1 MSIHEMVK
9 AIQTESKN
17 HMAMYDKSASKHFA
31 RAICYGLVALGATA
45 RMAEHIGLYGFFAGG
60 KKELENVNDC
70 LNDIDK

>member
-1 MSIHEMVK
+1 MSIHKMVK

-31 RAICYGLVALGATA
+31 RAIGSGLIALVATA
-45 RMAEHIGLYGFFAGG
+45 SMVENMGLYGFFAGG

-70 LNDIDK
+70 LNNIDE